1 MEGVVFVFGVIIT
14 GLGFVFIGYILGKQY
29 SSKMNSIE
37 LERIELRNRMIK
49 EKIDFLIKDRDR
61 CIQYSINLDNKL
73 LEIKRENLLLKYK
86 EKNGLL
92 NN

>member
-1 MEGVVFVFGVIIT
+1 MEGVVIVFGVITI

-37 LERIELRNRMIK
+37 LERIELRNRIIK

-61 CIQYSINLDNKL
+61 CINYSINLDNKL
-73 LEIKRENLLLKYK
+73 VELQRENLLLKYE
-86 EKNGLL
+86 EKNSLL

>member
-1 MEGVVFVFGVIIT
+1 MEEVAILFGVITI
-14 GLGFVFIGYILGKQY
+14 GLCFVFIGYILGKQY
-29 SSKMNSIE
+29 SSKMNYID
-37 LERIELRNRMIK
+37 LERIELRNRIIK
-49 EKIDFLIKDRDR
+49 EKINFLIKDRDR

-73 LEIKRENLLLKYK
+73 VELQRENLLLKYK

>member
-49 EKIDFLIKDRDR
+49 VKIDFLIKDRDR